1 MSTNTNTRSWPLR
14 AAVAIWHGLD
24 RLRRVLHLLLLLAIL
39 LLVVVSLVVS
49 LFGERVSV
57 PSKAALVIAPAG
69 ALVDQLSGDP
79 LQRALARARGNR
91 IQETAL
97 RDVLD
102 ALRAARTDD
111 RIKGVVLDLDGL
123 SGAGL
128 SKLQDVAK
136 ELEAFKQ
143 SGKPVTAVG
152 DGFTRDQ
159 YYLAAQADKIYMH
172 PMGQVLI
179 DGYSRF
185 LPYYKSAL
193 EKLYIDYN
201 VWTVGE
207 YKSFVEP
214 ITRDDM
220 SAQDREASSVF
231 LKALWGAYQNDVTAA
246 RKLPADALQ
255 RYADNAVSLLAQA
268 DGDTAKLAVDYGLV
282 DELLT
287 RDAMR
292 KRIRDSIGASGR
304 GKPHADDF
312 AKIGFE
318 DYVRAVRR
326 SEKTEKA
333 SNVAVIVA
341 AGTILDGTQP
351 PGSIGGDSLA
361 ELIRQAS
368 DDESVK
374 ALVLRV
380 DSGGGSAFASDVI
393 LRELQAFQDSKRP
406 LVVSMGSVAASGG
419 YWISMGANEIWASP
433 TTLTGSIGVGA
444 TIPTFQ
450 RLLDKLGVHVDGIGT
465 TELAGAL
472 DPTLRGIRDNVK
484 QLIGESVR
492 FTYREFVGKVAE
504 HRKKSYDEIDASARG
519 RVWVGTDA
527 LSRGLVD
534 KLGNLEDAI
543 ESAAEL
549 AGLEKGAY
557 GIDYI
562 EPQLGFSEQL
572 ALELTTVLQPAIKVL
587 SAAPG
592 WQETASRWLESAM
605 SPLAFLER
613 LNDPRGVY
621 AYCFCDTR

>member
-1 MSTNTNTRSWPLR
+1 VRV
-14 AAVAIWHGLD
+14 AAATWRGLD
-24 RLRRVLHLLLLLAIL
+24 QLRRLLHLILMLAIL
-39 LLVVVSLVVS
+39 LIVLASI
-49 LFGERVSV
+49 FGERVFV
-57 PSKAALVIAPAG
+57 PSKAALVIAPQG
-69 ALVDQLSGDP
+69 TIVDQLSGDP
-79 LQRALARARGNR
+79 LQRALARARGTR

-97 RDVLD
+97 RDVID
-102 ALRAARTDD
+102 ALRFARADT

-123 SGAGL
+123 TGAGL
-128 SKLQDVAK
+128 SKLQEIAK
-136 ELEAFKQ
+136 EIAAFKQ

-152 DGFTRDQ
+152 DAFTRDQ
-159 YYLAAQADKIYMH
+159 YYLAAQADRVYMH

-193 EKLYIDYN
+193 EKFYIDYN

-214 ITRDDM
+214 ITRDNM
-220 SAQDREASSVF
+220 SPQDKEASSLF
-231 LKALWGAYQNDVTAA
+231 LKALWGSYQGDVTAA

-255 RYADNAVSLLAQA
+255 RYADNAVDLLAA
-268 DGDTAKLAVDYGLV
+268 AGGDTAKLAVDYGLV

-292 KRIRDSIGASGR
+292 KRIRESIGASGR

-312 AKIGFE
+312 PEIGFE

-326 SEKTEKA
+326 GESTEKA

-341 AGTILDGTQP
+341 AGTILDGRQP

-361 ELIRQAS
+361 ELIRQAE
-368 DDESVK
+368 DDDSVK

-393 LRELQAFQDSKRP
+393 LRELQAFKDSKRP
-406 LVVSMGSVAASGG
+406 VVVSMGSVAASGG
-419 YWISMGANEIWASP
+419 YWISMGADEIWASP

-450 RLLDKLGVHVDGIGT
+450 RLLDKFGVHVDGIGT

-472 DPTLRGIRDNVK
+472 DPSLRGISENVK
-484 QLIGESVR
+484 ALIGESVR
-492 FTYREFVGKVAE
+492 HTYGEFVSKVAE

-534 KLGNLEDAI
+534 KLGNEQDAI

-549 AGLEKGAY
+549 AGLEKGGY
-557 GIDYI
+557 GIEYI

-572 ALELTTVLQPAIKVL
+572 ALELTTVLGPEIKVL

-605 SPLAFLER
+605 SPFAFIGR